1 MYVSK
6 NYWNSRMEPNKT
18 NLSHPIED
26 NLLPNILSNYNKILD
41 FGCGIGRT
49 YKFYKNKSVTGV
61 DFSSIYEERAKN
73 EAKRQSINYNHLVH
87 DIYQSELPFYEN
99 EFELG
104 IMIKVLLHAKP
115 DELKLIL
122 KEMKRVCRRVF
133 FLSYCGNSENLAE
146 HCFKHD
152 YEEEIKTLGYKIT
165 FKEIIENQIAI
176 IYE

>member
-1 MYVSK
+1 MYNSK
-6 NYWNSRMEPNKT
+6 EYWNSRSEPNKQ
-18 NLSHPIED
+18 NNVDLIEEY
-26 NLLPNILSNYNKILD
+26 LLRKILSCSNKILD

-73 EAKRQSINYNHLVH
+73 EAKKQSINYTHLVH
-87 DIYQSELPFYEN
+87 DIYQSELPFSEN

-122 KEMKRVCRRVF
+122 KEMKRVCQKVF
-133 FLSYCGNSENLAE
+133 FLSYCGNDENLAE

-165 FKEIIENQIAI
+165 FKEVIENQIAI